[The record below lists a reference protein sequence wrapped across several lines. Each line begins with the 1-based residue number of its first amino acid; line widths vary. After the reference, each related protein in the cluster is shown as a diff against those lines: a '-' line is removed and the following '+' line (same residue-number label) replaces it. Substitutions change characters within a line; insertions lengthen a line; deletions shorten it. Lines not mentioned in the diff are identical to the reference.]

1 MYNFLYQIVLIFP
14 VYKLFS
20 KMIETF
26 WPISSLCVL
35 NCFKYCQIYIS
46 RQMSEKTRQEKLSKE
61 LYCFKYLK
69 IVKLF

>member
-1 MYNFLYQIVLIFP
+1 
-14 VYKLFS
+14 
-20 KMIETF
+20 MIETF
-26 WPISSLCVL
+26 WSISSLCVL